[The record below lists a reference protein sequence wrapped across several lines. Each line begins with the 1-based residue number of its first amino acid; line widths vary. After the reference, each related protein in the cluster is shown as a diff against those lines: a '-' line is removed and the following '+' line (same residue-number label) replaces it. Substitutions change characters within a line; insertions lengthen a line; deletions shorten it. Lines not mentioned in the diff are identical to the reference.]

1 MGRQIVFHML
11 EEDRT
16 EFFRF
21 LSSRHSVV
29 AASWTSSAPAVVLS
43 ESPAEEQVSLA
54 LWQPRSDVQRERKR
68 VERENGSVAYDFD
81 RRISVL
87 EFDPSVVVMHGE
99 TRALLQGRLYSF
111 LNEMDAETSTL
122 FRTATQWIKR
132 TFESSPLKLLG
143 GYVGPAAM
151 RWYRDGGILLPM
163 FNPPATPAW
172 EEFIT
177 SQHRSQAVS

>member
-1 MGRQIVFHML
+1 MGHQITFHML

-21 LSSRHSVV
+21 LSSRHKIV
-29 AASWTSSAPAVVLS
+29 ASAWTSDAPAVAHC
-43 ESPAEEQVSLA
+43 ESPAQEKGALA
-54 LWQPRSDVQRERKR
+54 LWEPQSGADRQREKVLRD
-68 VERENGSVAYDFD
+68 NGAIVYEFD
-81 RRISVL
+81 RQNSIL
-87 EFDPSVVVMHGE
+87 EFNPGKLVVHGGSPV
-99 TRALLQGRLYSF
+99 LLQGRLYSF
-111 LNEMDAETSTL
+111 LSEMSVETVGP
-122 FRTATQWIKR
+122 FRTARQWIKR
-132 TFESSPLKLLG
+132 SFQPCPFKLLG

-177 SQHRSQAVS
+177 SQHRAQAVS